1 MNQFEEI
8 VNKIFVPRI
17 KEIFDKHQKYADRN
31 LDESNDIKVACL
43 TAEYDKIR
51 TQLLKAYI
59 RYNTLTDCNN
69 KHDIDWNK
77 TEHKIELYIDRLVFN
92 LAETIAETKGYYRI
106 NIEDVHDHK
115 IFFNVKTTKNG
126 DFAYLAS
133 FAYALNKEGL
143 HAFIK
148 HDLIYITDP
157 TGDAHCH
164 IEMLKN
170 TQTGKL
176 NVFVKQD
183 IHNRDATSPDSNTI
197 LLDRKDDVAFIAKAF
212 HILQDRMA

>member
-8 VNKIFVPRI
+8 VNKTFTPRI

-59 RYNTLTDCNN
+59 RYNATNDKNTL
-69 KHDIDWNK
+69 DWNK
-77 TEHKIELYIDRLVFN
+77 TEHKIELYTDQLVFK

-106 NIEDVHDHK
+106 TIKGVHDHK

-133 FAYALNKEGL
+133 FVYALNKEGL

-157 TGDAHCH
+157 KGNAHCH

-183 IHNRDATSPDSNTI
+183 IHNGDTTSPETNAM
-197 LLDRKDDVAFIAKAF
+197 LFDRKDDVAFIAKAF
-212 HILQDRMA
+212 HVFQDRMA